1 MLYLAITVLMDDCA
15 SWDLSLNFPL
25 IFLYSTLLRLKK
37 FKSKEWV
44 KTYSEIKLHACRY
57 CSVIWRNSVSCS
69 EDTLILIFNVFVNIK
84 TVFSK
89 PYNPYILT
97 VIVKK
102 FFKIYSLSWQSSASD
117 YKSEVS
123 ALLFFLMNGI
133 ICWNKMCTEKQN
145 QHLKKS
151 WFVHKLELGSV
162 FVWIKFF
169 HY

>member
-1 MLYLAITVLMDDCA
+1 MSAKSCSFTVLYLAITVLMDDCA

-102 FFKIYSLSWQSSASD
+102 FFKIYSLSWQSSSSD

-123 ALLFFLMNGI
+123 ALLFFWWRWCFLYLPCSPYTVRRYDNVLFLIPMFF
-133 ICWNKMCTEKQN
+133 QN
-145 QHLKKS
+145 I
-151 WFVHKLELGSV
+151 V
-162 FVWIKFF
+162 
-169 HY
+169 